1 MSNTIVSPKLIRL
14 SSRDIPAQESFKAS
28 VFLRHSTTSF
38 MPDHSPKIFA
48 NPSKNTGHFLPR
60 SSTMSLES
68 KKNNALS
75 LNAEK
80 LKCKLNEIQKLS
92 SNEGRKEYIRNQI
105 EEKIKNRIQEKMS
118 TLIRKKQ
125 GKKTKIYDQFN
136 VLEIMNKK
144 NKRSKLNNQ
153 NNESKFN
160 AKLDAF
166 KKVNTFIDLKE
177 VIKKMNIMEDED
189 FKEFLEHA
197 KLTKDSLFDRFKDF
211 ENEDSG
217 TKLKKEPE
225 EENLDF
231 VLKPKHQNL
240 LRRIHQ
246 KLSNTKSDSN
256 KNMKISLSK
265 QLMGTLRKEE
275 HSSFQDDFFY
285 EKMNDYISNENLML
299 MQTENNSIEGGSNQA
314 TFTEHKKNVEA
325 SKLYE
330 NFKAYK
336 EIQEIK
342 NLLKKLGIT
351 FNSLNNDGDLL
362 ETSSYSINYTQKVDH
377 FRKTLKNASL
387 DVLRKNMEEF
397 KENKSHVGIRRNAL
411 ALTGLQTNGSKYKKL
426 AMMRN
431 ASKTDSSMDSNI
443 FRSFTNTS
451 IKQKKNDPFIT
462 QTSQNSDDDVLKKII
477 ELDQKKE
484 KKKLAKLMEVPSTLE
499 SPKLERE
506 FKDSFTFKKYDAYL
520 DFINR
525 NTLNNAYVRKN
536 KLLSKEVRRNLSKTF
551 EWFVSDVKDLE
562 KHYEEDKKKRNDR
575 LKTFNQQ
582 MKEIHNKFQSE
593 TSFANMNIFEP
604 AKVDNRANISPKLM
618 QPKRKAYFSNK

>member
-1 MSNTIVSPKLIRL
+1 MSNNIISPKLIRL
-14 SSRDIPAQESFKAS
+14 SSRDIPTQESFKAS
-28 VFLRHSTTSF
+28 GFLRHSSTSF
-38 MPDHSPKIFA
+38 MPDLPHSPRTFGNA
-48 NPSKNTGHFLPR
+48 KNTGHFLPR
-60 SSTMSLES
+60 SSTMSLEF

-75 LNAEK
+75 LNAAK

-92 SNEGRKEYIRNQI
+92 SNEGRKEYIKNQI
-105 EEKIKNRIQEKMS
+105 EAKIKNRIKEKMN

-144 NKRSKLNNQ
+144 NKRSKLNML
-153 NNESKFN
+153 NNEAKFN
-160 AKLDAF
+160 AKLEAF

-197 KLTKDSLFDRFKDF
+197 KLTKDSLFDQFKDF
-211 ENEDSG
+211 ESEDSG
-217 TKLKKEPE
+217 TKMKKDPE

-231 VLKPKHQNL
+231 VLKPKHQSL

-246 KLSNTKSDSN
+246 RLSNIKADRKKT
-256 KNMKISLSK
+256 MKISLSK

-275 HSSFQDDFFY
+275 HSSFQEDFFY
-285 EKMNDYISNENLML
+285 EKMNDYISNENLLL
-299 MQTENNSIEGGSNQA
+299 MQTENNSLEGSNQA

-342 NLLKKLGIT
+342 DLLKKLGIT

-397 KENKSHVGIRRNAL
+397 KENKSQVGIRRNAL
-411 ALTGLQTNGSKYKKL
+411 ALTGLQSNGSKYKKL

-431 ASKTDSSMDSNI
+431 ASKTDNSIDSNI

-451 IKQKKNDPFIT
+451 IKQKKTDPFIT
-462 QTSQNSDDDVLKKII
+462 QNSQNSDDDVLKKII
-477 ELDQKKE
+477 ELDHKKE
-484 KKKLAKLMEVPSTLE
+484 KKKLARLMEVPSTLE
-499 SPKLERE
+499 SPKLEKE

-525 NTLNNAYVRKN
+525 NTLNNAYIKKN
-536 KLLSKEVRRNLSKTF
+536 MLVSKEVRRNLSKTF
-551 EWFVSDVKDLE
+551 EWFVNDVRDLE
-562 KHYEEDKKKRNDR
+562 KHYEEEKKKRNER
-575 LKTFNQQ
+575 MKTFTQQ
-582 MKEIHNKFQSE
+582 MKEIHNKFQNE
-593 TSFANMNIFEP
+593 TSLTNLNIFEP
-604 AKVDNRANISPKLM
+604 EKPENRPNISPKINK
-618 QPKRKAYFSNK
+618 PKRKAHFSNK